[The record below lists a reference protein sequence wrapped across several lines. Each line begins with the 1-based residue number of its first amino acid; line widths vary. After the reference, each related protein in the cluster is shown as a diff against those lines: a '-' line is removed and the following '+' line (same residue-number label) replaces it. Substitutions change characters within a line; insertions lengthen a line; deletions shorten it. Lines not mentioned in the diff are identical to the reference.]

1 MSFAAKFRLKIPP
14 TDVILKGMK
23 KVTAIGIGAGALIGL
38 AVLGFAALLVY
49 ISAVE
54 YRPAGTET
62 LEINSP
68 ADSPLNPEAPFTVL
82 SWNIGYA
89 ALDAGQDFFMDGG
102 KGVRPR
108 AADGVR
114 ENLAGIQQFISSR
127 RADIVLIQE
136 ADIRSRRSWYIDE
149 AAALA
154 ENFAGS
160 AAFAHNF
167 LCNFVPFPFPEFI
180 GEVSSG
186 LLTLNAF
193 RVEDAVRISLPNPF
207 VWPVRTVNLK
217 RCLLA
222 ERIPVNSGGSG
233 GDRELVLVNLHLEAY
248 DSSGGREAQTRAL
261 MEFLFREYKKG
272 NYCIAGGDFNQTFP
286 DLDENR
292 FPIRNREFFV
302 PGVLSPDLLEPQW
315 RFAAD
320 PENPSARLL
329 DKPYSGNPEDTQF
342 YIIDGFILS
351 PNVELLSAQTINL
364 DFRYSDHNPVEIKVM
379 LKTPG

>member
-1 MSFAAKFRLKIPP
+1 
-14 TDVILKGMK
+14 MK
-23 KVTAIGIGAGALIGL
+23 KIAAAGIGAGALIAL
-38 AVLGFAALLVY
+38 AILGFAALLVY

-62 LEINSP
+62 LETNGS

-102 KGVRPR
+102 KGIRPQT
-108 AADGVR
+108 ADSVR
-114 ENLAGIQQFISSR
+114 ENLAGIQQLVSSR
-127 RADIVLIQE
+127 RADMVLIQE
-136 ADIRSRRSWYIDE
+136 ADVRSRRSWYIDE

-154 ENFAGS
+154 GNFSGS
-160 AAFAHNF
+160 SAFAYNF

-180 GEVSSG
+180 GEVSGG
-186 LLTLNAF
+186 LLSLSAF
-193 RVEDAVRISLPNPF
+193 RVEEAVRISLPNPF

-222 ERIPVNSGGSG
+222 EWIPVNSGG
-233 GDRELVLVNLHLEAY
+233 DRKLVLVNLHLEAY
-248 DSSGGREAQTRAL
+248 DTSGGREAQTKAL
-261 MEFLFREYKKG
+261 MEFLYQEYEKG

-286 DLDENR
+286 GLDEDR
-292 FPIRNREFFV
+292 FPIKNRDFFV

-315 RFAAD
+315 RFATD

-351 PNVELLSAQTINL
+351 PNVELLSVQTINQ

-379 LKTPG
+379 LKAP